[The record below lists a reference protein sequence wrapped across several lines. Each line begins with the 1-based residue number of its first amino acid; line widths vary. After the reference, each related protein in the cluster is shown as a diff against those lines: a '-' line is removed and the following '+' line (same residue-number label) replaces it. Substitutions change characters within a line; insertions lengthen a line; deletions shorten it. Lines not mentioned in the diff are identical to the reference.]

1 MIASYRFDSSIR
13 SVFYGVDDPNKP
25 EGPFNNTLRMLLV
38 DDILANL
45 ISTGDGFNQSL
56 GYMISNGYI
65 EDAFILHDQTSDSRH
80 MTNLFNFIEKSLK
93 KEEELSEE
101 IIKNYM
107 EALKHFKK
115 HDHRKFLNERW
126 AKFRTFLRFQPMWQ
140 IRNYFGEEF
149 SFYFAWIGC
158 FISTLWVLA
167 ILGIGFCVLGVV

>member
-1 MIASYRFDSSIR
+1 
-13 SVFYGVDDPNKP
+13 
-25 EGPFNNTLRMLLV
+25 MLLV